1 MLKKYY
7 YLFVYCSVSL
17 AANAQTTW
25 NLERCVKYAVDNN
38 LQLKQSALQVGNAVL
53 QSAQAKSQ
61 QLPTLNGSFQP
72 SLNLG
77 RSVDPTSNTFAN
89 QTIFSNSYGLNAAY
103 NAYAGGTIKNGMKQ
117 AQIDLAASKAD
128 AANVLNNMALSIA
141 QAYLSVVLSEE
152 NLLAG
157 QENLAQTKR
166 QLTQIQKFINA
177 GSLPAG
183 SRLDLEAIEAANEQT
198 IVQFENNVGIAY
210 LNLKTLMNFPPSD
223 ELKVERPEVT
233 LPIDNLAS
241 LSATSIYQKAINTQ
255 PQIQAADLR
264 RKSAEVTVAIA
275 KGRGLP
281 SIQAFGA
288 LRSNYS
294 SLGKK
299 LAGIEQGTAQYFG
312 DLYVPP
318 NGSNAESYVPLL
330 VRQPKAVLANTPYFE
345 QLGDNLSTTFG
356 LSVSIPIYQA
366 GQVSI
371 AIERA
376 KLQVKAAELQEEQT
390 KRQLNN
396 DIALALANAK
406 AAQKVLQASQKS
418 LKARETALSNTEKR
432 FAAGAANSF
441 ELSTAQSA
449 LDNIKLS
456 VIINKYD
463 YLFKLKVVDFY
474 QGIPIK
480 L

>member
-7 YLFVYCSVSL
+7 YLVAFCSLSL
-17 AANAQTTW
+17 AAKAQTTW

-72 SLNLG
+72 SINLG

-89 QTIFSNSYGLNAAY
+89 QTIFSNGYGLNAAY
-103 NAYAGGTIKNGMKQ
+103 NAYAGGTIKNGIKQ
-117 AQIDLAASKAD
+117 AQLDIEASQAD

-166 QLTQIQKFINA
+166 QLAQIQKFINA
-177 GSLPAG
+177 GSLPFG

-210 LNLKTLMNFPPSD
+210 LNLKTLMNFPPND
-223 ELKVERPEVT
+223 ELKVERPEVS
-233 LPIDNLAS
+233 LPVDNLAS
-241 LSATSIYQKAINTQ
+241 LSATSVYEKAINTQ

-264 RKSAEVTVAIA
+264 RKSAEVTVVIA

-281 SIQAFGA
+281 SVQAFGA

-312 DLYVPP
+312 DLYVPASGGNP
-318 NGSNAESYVPLL
+318 ESYVPLL

-345 QLGDNLSTTFG
+345 QLGDNLSTTIG
-356 LSVSIPIYQA
+356 LSISVPIYQA
-366 GQVSI
+366 GQVGI
-371 AIERA
+371 AVERA

-396 DIALALANAK
+396 DITLAIANAK
-406 AAQKVLQASQKS
+406 AAQKILQASQKS
-418 LKARETALSNTEKR
+418 LKARELALSNTEKR

-456 VIINKYD
+456 LIINKYD